1 MSELPGN
8 QIPPEA
14 LPTGGTSTPAEDA
27 EFPPVV
33 CRHGVSWSWVPDE
46 GGWVCDWPDHHQGE
60 GALQLGAI
68 DSEHQPTF
76 GSREAWEHPQIQAA
90 LAKEDVEQQA
100 QDLQARV
107 RRLMKG
113 W

>member
-14 LPTGGTSTPAEDA
+14 LPPGGTPTPAEDA
-27 EFPPVV
+27 EFPSVV

-46 GGWVCDWPDHHQGE
+46 GWVCDWPDHHQGE

-68 DSEHQPTF
+68 DPEHQPTY
-76 GSREAWEHPQIQAA
+76 GSRKVWEHPAIQAMLAEQDKRA
-90 LAKEDVEQQA
+90 LTEAIQERA
-100 QDLQARV
+100 
-107 RRLMKG
+107 RRLTEG